1 MAARQEAQPKRTAR
15 RRRHVAGC
23 TGLNFILFK
32 WALGPFFVCGVNVAQ
47 AAKELQ
53 LLLEPGVEALGFEL
67 LGIEHLAQGRHS
79 LLRLYIDGPDGITV
93 DDCERVSHQV
103 SGVLEVE
110 EPIKGQYTLEVSSPG
125 LDRPLFKPE
134 HYQRFI
140 GETIALRLL
149 QPLEGRRKFKGKLVA
164 LRGDNVVIEQDGS
177 EIELP
182 LVNIDRAHLVPQW

>member
-1 MAARQEAQPKRTAR
+1 M
-15 RRRHVAGC
+15 
-23 TGLNFILFK
+23 
-32 WALGPFFVCGVNVAQ
+32 
-47 AAKELQ
+47 Q